1 MRCMINRMAMYIC
14 RGCGAEI
21 ATPSS
26 YTKCPVCGIKFN

>member
-1 MRCMINRMAMYIC
+1 MFFVIPFRAIYVC

-26 YTKCPVCGIKFN
+26 FRRCPVCGITWG